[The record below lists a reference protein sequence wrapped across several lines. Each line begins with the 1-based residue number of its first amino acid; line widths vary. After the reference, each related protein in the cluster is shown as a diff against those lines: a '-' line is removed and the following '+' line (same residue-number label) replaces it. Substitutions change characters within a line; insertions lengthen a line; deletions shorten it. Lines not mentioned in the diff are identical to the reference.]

1 MVKAKPKKKE
11 DFPVH
16 KIKIRVVGI
25 GGGACSIVSDI
36 ASVNKYKGTTYI
48 IADTDKLALSKF
60 SRKKGMKIFSFGE
73 ELTRG
78 MGTGMNVN
86 LGKKVAE
93 QNKEKIEKLLDNCDL
108 CILIACLGGGT
119 GSGATSVFIEQANK
133 KGILT
138 YGIFTLPFDF
148 EREKKL
154 KTAKAT
160 LKVLSPMFNAVSVV
174 PNEGVFKI
182 VDRKA
187 PLKTALGAINKILG
201 SSLGG
206 LIEMI
211 HNPGIINID
220 FADIRTI
227 MTGKRSLS
235 YLSRAYATGSDR
247 AKKALQELLNNPLY
261 PYNISKVNRVL
272 YNICG
277 PANLSL
283 SEVAEIS
290 DGISE
295 ATEKGSKVVFGVES
309 RSKNKGVDIT
319 LLAVGCEDIVGKKK
333 PIKKKKLAEIK
344 KTKKPIAEK
353 PKSKKKPI
361 KKKKPVRKK
370 KTVKKEI
377 EKKASKPR
385 VRKSGVQVQKA
396 MKEIEQE
403 LLNKEEVWETPAFLR
418 AKK

>member
-1 MVKAKPKKKE
+1 MVKAKSKKKI

-16 KIKIRVVGI
+16 KIKIKVIGI

-60 SRKKGMKIFSFGE
+60 SRKKGIKTFSFGE

-78 MGTGMNVN
+78 MGTGMNVS

-119 GSGATSVFIEQANK
+119 GSGATSVFIEQAKK
-133 KGILT
+133 KGVLT

-154 KTAKAT
+154 KTAKST

-187 PLKTALGAINKILG
+187 PLKTALGAINKMLG

-220 FADIRTI
+220 FADIKTI

-235 YLSRAYATGSDR
+235 NLSRAYATGPDR
-247 AKKALQELLNNPLY
+247 AKKALQELLDNPLY
-261 PYNISKVNRVL
+261 PYNISKVNRIL

-290 DGISE
+290 DGISK
-295 ATEKGSKVVFGVES
+295 ATEKGSRVVFGVES

-319 LLAVGCEDIVGKKK
+319 LLAVGCEDLPEKKK
-333 PIKKKKLAEIK
+333 PKKKLIEIK
-344 KTKKPIAEK
+344 KPEEPVVVANPKP
-353 PKSKKKPI
+353 
-361 KKKKPVRKK
+361 KK
-370 KTVKKEI
+370 KTVKKKKQVKKKKTV
-377 EKKASKPR
+377 KKAVKKKANKPR
-385 VRKSGVQVQKA
+385 VRKSAVQVQKA

-403 LLNKEEVWETPAFLR
+403 FLNKEEVWETPAFLR